1 MKGNYK
7 LKTFEGLSN
16 EEFENLEGVN
26 FTLSRLGEGIV
37 TIKFT
42 DLTVF
47 EHKVFNNLREVISED
62 NEYVYP
68 EKYVID
74 CLNSGKAISVIFE
87 KCSGLAALNLF
98 KKINLENAIFN
109 RVKFSAKSARY
120 RLGHETLDTR
130 PRVKKSLIVKNSV
143 IYNCLEYAE
152 PQNNQLLFSG
162 TDIHIEDSL
171 IQAEVA
177 LLGKVKVIST
187 NIVDTSEENH
197 VCIIQDSCV
206 KKVALTPKFT
216 IIISSTVANSILR
229 GFIYVLKSNIN
240 TTDFSQTESDKYS
253 FSIMYSNVCTAY
265 LREIKTKAKY
275 VHTREIAHLHNLQI
289 SWYKANITN
298 NLFSGM
304 CLNGESFTPGEWE
317 YLVSQNIFPTRQGEL
332 LYHPKRGRTFDTSQ
346 MYDIGLKLLDTH
358 ITNLQVK
365 NPLKLVRILFK
376 YRYISYNTAKSILK
390 AVGLPEKLNLK
401 ALLDYR
407 EFAKTIAMFQG
418 ENTESLDLLDRVT
431 YTLTLSRN
439 KHVVIPAII
448 PLEYTCSGETLAAKN
463 GKPIKADILKDIYTN
478 WYFSAALGAYIRRN
492 YLTTYSTA
500 LSRMIGSAYG
510 VSLAKI
516 HHIVKVPIKE
526 DGSLYRRPFSN
537 IDNQEEY
544 RLNGTCIQ
552 KVVINTDIITEYHSN
567 CKDNFI
573 GRPYKNMY
581 VGVEIEVEY
590 KDVSA
595 KKTTLRALQ
604 SLQKNTLFR
613 DKFVLERDGSLN
625 NGFELITQPHSLEDI
640 KETLKIINEIPNV
653 VAEDTCGVH
662 VHVSKKD
669 VNADIHCFVF
679 NALGVFNS
687 NWLTSFSE
695 RSKFR
700 YCQKFNTVSRNKL
713 TIDSMS
719 WFSYSSDKYGM
730 INLGKESTVEFRLF
744 AGSTD
749 YNRIVACVEFSLAYT
764 LIVKKLVNELKEAL
778 SCSRNELERK
788 ALYLDYKDRL
798 EVLQKFP
805 TKNLKELLI
814 EEATENSFTT
824 LLREL
829 KKY

>member
-16 EEFENLEGVN
+16 EEFKSLEGVN
-26 FTLSRLGEGIV
+26 FTLSCLGEGV
-37 TIKFT
+37 VFIKFK

-47 EHKVFNNLREVISED
+47 EHKIFTNLRSPISED
-62 NEYVYP
+62 KEYVYP

-74 CLNSGKAISVIFE
+74 CLNRGKAISVVFE
-87 KCSGLAALNLF
+87 ECSGLTALNLF
-98 KKINLENAIFN
+98 QKINLENTIFN
-109 RVKFSAKSARY
+109 RVKFSEKSARY
-120 RLGHETLDTR
+120 RLGHDTLNIR
-130 PRVKKSLIVKNSV
+130 PLVKKSLVVQNS
-143 IYNCLEYAE
+143 IIDNCLEYAE

-162 TDIHIEDSL
+162 TDIHIKDSL
-171 IQAEVA
+171 IHAEVA
-177 LLGKVKVIST
+177 LLGKVRLIDVTIT
-187 NIVDTSEENH
+187 DTSAENH

-229 GFIYVLKSNIN
+229 GFMYVLKSNIN
-240 TTDFSQTESDKYS
+240 TTDFSQTESDRYS

-275 VHTREIAHLHNLQI
+275 VHTRGIDHLQI

-304 CLNGESFTPGEWE
+304 CLNGESFTPGEWK

-346 MYDIGLKLLDTH
+346 MYDMDLKLLSNY

-365 NPLKLVRILFK
+365 NPLRLVRILFK
-376 YRYISYNTAKSILK
+376 YRYISYNIAKSILK

-418 ENTESLDLLDRVT
+418 ENTESLDLLDRAT
-431 YTLTLSRN
+431 YTLTLSTN
-439 KHVVIPAII
+439 EHVAMPAII
-448 PLEYTCSGETLAAKN
+448 PLEYTCSGEILAAKT

-478 WYFSAALGAYIRRN
+478 WYFSAALGAYIRR
-492 YLTTYSTA
+492 YHLTTYNTV
-500 LSRMIGSAYG
+500 LSRMVGSAYG
-510 VSLAKI
+510 VSPAKI
-516 HHIVKVPIKE
+516 LNIVKVPIKE
-526 DGSLYRRPFSN
+526 DDNLYRIPFSN

-552 KVVINTDIITEYHSN
+552 KVVINTNIITEYHSN
-567 CKDNFI
+567 YKDNFI
-573 GRPYKNMY
+573 GQPYKNMH

-595 KKTTLRALQ
+595 KKTTLRALKR
-604 SLQKNTLFR
+604 LQKNTLFR

-625 NGFELITQPHSLEDI
+625 NGFELITQPHSLEEI

-669 VNADIHCFVF
+669 VNAGIHCFVF

-687 NWLTSFSE
+687 KWITSFSE

-700 YCQKFNTVSRNKL
+700 YCKKFNTVSRNKL

-719 WFSYSSDKYGM
+719 WFSYSSDKYEM

-778 SCSRNELERK
+778 SCSLYELEQK

-805 TKNLKELLI
+805 TKTLKELLI